1 MIALAGEE
9 RKEEVRRENNL
20 KMSRNKEGVPL
31 SEIRAHTTRKCPR
44 PKTQDN
50 KVRKFPL
57 GHLRT
62 GRSPRMEKEPRHQV
76 CPSLSTWE

>member
-9 RKEEVRRENNL
+9 RKEEVRRENNH

-31 SEIRAHTTRKCPR
+31 SEIRARTTRKCP
-44 PKTQDN
+44 TQDPRP